1 MDHINHRLSNSHP
14 VFAHDRVS
22 SFFAILVAILSCCEQ
37 GCSSGDPEQAP
48 SERQAFDP
56 VKGNATTVSPLLAAV
71 GGGNEALVRRL
82 LESGAVPDQPTSA
95 RSTLIQAITSFGP
108 GARPTFACNQ
118 PIVKLLLDH
127 GADPNRPDPV
137 LNSLPLL
144 TAFDIGDV
152 ECARLIRAAG
162 GKPDGREK
170 GGRTLLMAATG
181 AAARRHDTAIL
192 NIAISW
198 GSGPNDQDQ
207 QGSTALHQAVMD
219 NSADVAKALL
229 ERGADPCLRNSI
241 SQTPLDMAINLSR
254 SRPLIEVL
262 QAVKCA
268 PITNPAAN
276 P

>member
-1 MDHINHRLSNSHP
+1 MRTHGRLP
-14 VFAHDRVS
+14 S
-22 SFFAILVAILSCCEQ
+22 SFAVLVAILSCCGQ
-37 GCSSGDPEQAP
+37 GCSSGDPEQV
-48 SERQAFDP
+48 AFDP

-71 GGGNEALVRRL
+71 GTGNEALVRRL
-82 LESGAVPDQPTSA
+82 LESGAVPDQPTAA

-108 GARPTFACNQ
+108 GAKPTLACNQ

-137 LNSLPLL
+137 IDSLPLM
-144 TAFDIGDV
+144 TAFDIGDI

-162 GKPDGREK
+162 GNPDGREK

-192 NIAISW
+192 DIAINW
-198 GSGPNDQDQ
+198 GSGPNDRDQ
-207 QGSTALHQAVMD
+207 HGGTALHQAVDD
-219 NSADVAKALL
+219 NSAEVAKALL
-229 ERGADPCLRNSI
+229 EPGADPCLRNGI
-241 SQTPLDMAINLSR
+241 SQTPLYMAINLSR

-262 QAVKCA
+262 EAVRCA
-268 PITNPAAN
+268 PNVNPTAA